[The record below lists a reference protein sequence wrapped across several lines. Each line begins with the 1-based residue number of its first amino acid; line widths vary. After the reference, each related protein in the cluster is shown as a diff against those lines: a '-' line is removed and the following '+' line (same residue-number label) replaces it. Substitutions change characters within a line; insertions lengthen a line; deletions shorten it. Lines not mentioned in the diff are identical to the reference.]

1 MGSQEEAVGRRGDG
15 VELKIDWERGKA
27 VIHVGGI
34 MITNIHTIH
43 PEERVAL
50 AKLRMLRQSVGALP
64 VVDEDNTLIGILTLR
79 DIDMSG
85 AEALTLLVKDLMTRD
100 LITRKKDALL
110 GEIVDIMMETGIQRI
125 PIVDENG
132 KLIGLVTQSTVI
144 RSIRS
149 LIK

>member
-1 MGSQEEAVGRRGDG
+1 MLPQEEEAVGRREVAGI
-15 VELKIDWERGKA
+15 KINFEGGKA
-27 VIHVGGI
+27 IICVGDI
-34 MITNIHTIH
+34 MITNIRTIH

-50 AKLRMLRQSVGALP
+50 AKLRMLRHGVGALP
-64 VVDEDNTLIGILTLR
+64 VVDGSGTLMGIVTLR
-79 DIDMSG
+79 DIDMAGPES
-85 AEALTLLVKDLMTRD
+85 LVLPVNELMTRD

-125 PIVDENG
+125 PIVDEKG

-149 LIK
+149 LVK